1 MVSQG
6 LCLPSIGNTVLGDH
20 MVEAHSQGL
29 ERRDKGVVS
38 CILSFQI
45 VWKQSIG
52 LCNFVLAI
60 GAGVGS
66 IVLFGLYCDFLSVI
80 QNGGKQTTRGGLQRV
95 YHKFKHQDAVSINK
109 GR

>member
-1 MVSQG
+1 
-6 LCLPSIGNTVLGDH
+6 

-38 CILSFQI
+38 CILSFCI

-66 IVLFGLYCDFLSVI
+66 IVLCGLHCDFLSVI
-80 QNGGKQTTRGGLQRV
+80 QKGGNKLQGV
-95 YHKFKHQDAVSINK
+95 VCKECTISLNIKMWLA
-109 GR
+109 

>member
-1 MVSQG
+1 
-6 LCLPSIGNTVLGDH
+6 

-38 CILSFQI
+38 CILPLA

-66 IVLFGLYCDFLSVI
+66 IVLWIAL
-80 QNGGKQTTRGGLQRV
+80 
-95 YHKFKHQDAVSINK
+95 
-109 GR
+109 